1 MLNAA
6 NWTARLNELASRAR
20 VPGAVLGIWS
30 DGQEILGA
38 YGVLNSATGVPVTT
52 DSLFQVGSIT
62 KIWTATMIMQLID
75 EGLLALDTAVSQALP
90 GVRLG
95 ASDVGDRV
103 TVRHLLTHTSGIDG
117 DIFTDTGRGD
127 DCVQRYVDGLAGAP
141 SVFTP
146 GAAYSYCNSGY
157 VLLGRIIEVLDGQ
170 SWDESLR
177 QRLTRPLSV
186 TRTVTLPEEAILHQ
200 AAVGHQRYGTPV
212 QVWGLPRSV
221 GPAGLIT
228 ATAGD
233 LLTFARLHLGGGVT
247 AEGKRLLS
255 EASVAAMQSPYA
267 AIPEFSAPGAAIGL
281 GWRLSRWGD
290 RTIIG
295 HDGDTVGQS
304 AYLRIDPE
312 AGVAACLLTNS
323 AESESLY
330 REVFSEVFGTLLGV
344 TVPPPPTPGPAG
356 AGGNGD
362 LERYAGRYERTSRR
376 FDVSVHDGQLR
387 IVLTMTGNLAAL
399 TDSVPEELFLSP
411 ADSSGTRF
419 VLRSRDEEPWVPL
432 SFGQFGDGTPY
443 IYMSGRVTP
452 RVRLEARDAWVVL
465 PGGHGGHVVEG
476 LPLDLLP
483 RGAGIAS
490 CLPRRHPLETLVER
504 LQGAGFVGAVAAVT
518 AGLYRHP
525 AAFAGWCGGH
535 QVLLMGSFRDS

>member
-1 MLNAA
+1 MLDAA
-6 NWTARLNELASRAR
+6 NWTARLKELASRAR
-20 VPGAVLGIWS
+20 VPGATLGIWS
-30 DGQEILGA
+30 DGQEILA
-38 YGVLNSATGVPVTT
+38 AHGVLNSATGVPVTT

-62 KIWTATMIMQLID
+62 KIWTATMITQLID
-75 EGLLALDTAVSQALP
+75 EGRLSLDTVVSQALP

-95 ASDVGDRV
+95 ASDVGAQV

-127 DCVQRYVDGLAGAP
+127 ECVQRYVDELSGAP
-141 SVFTP
+141 SVFAP

-177 QRLTRPLSV
+177 QRLIRPLSV
-186 TRTVTLPEEAILHQ
+186 TRTVTLPEEAILHR
-200 AAVGHQRYGTPV
+200 AAVGHHRCGTPV

-228 ATAGD
+228 ATASD

-247 AEGKRLLS
+247 ADGKRLLS

-267 AIPEFSAPGAAIGL
+267 SIPEFSAPGAAIGL

-290 RTIIG
+290 RTMIG

-304 AYLRIDPE
+304 AYLRLDPA
-312 AGVAACLLTNS
+312 AGMAACLLTNS
-323 AESESLY
+323 AESETLY
-330 REVFSEVFGTLLGV
+330 REVFSEVFGTLTGV
-344 TVPPPPTPGPAG
+344 TVPAPPHPAPAG
-356 AGGNGD
+356 TGGNAD
-362 LERYAGRYERTSRR
+362 LKRYAGRYERTSRR
-376 FDVSVHDGQLR
+376 FHVSVRDGHLR

-399 TDSVPEELFLSP
+399 TDSEPEELFPRP

-419 VLRSRDEEPWVPL
+419 VLRSRDDEPWVPL

-443 IYMSGRVTP
+443 IYLSGRITP
-452 RVRLEARDAWVVL
+452 RVR
-465 PGGHGGHVVEG
+465 
-476 LPLDLLP
+476 
-483 RGAGIAS
+483 
-490 CLPRRHPLETLVER
+490 
-504 LQGAGFVGAVAAVT
+504 
-518 AGLYRHP
+518 
-525 AAFAGWCGGH
+525 
-535 QVLLMGSFRDS
+535 